1 MKLKIERKQDTIKIN
16 KADVKKKILGHGLG
30 TELVK

>member
-16 KADVKKKILGHGLG
+16 KTDVKKKILRHGLG